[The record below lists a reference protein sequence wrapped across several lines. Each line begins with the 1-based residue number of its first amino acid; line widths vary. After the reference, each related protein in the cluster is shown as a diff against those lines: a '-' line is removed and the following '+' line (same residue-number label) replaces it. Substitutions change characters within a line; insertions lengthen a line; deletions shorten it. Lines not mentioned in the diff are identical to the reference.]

1 MKKVVEVNK
10 RAHIIDPML
19 LIAFLGLPVGFNDF
33 FDHWTVV
40 GAD

>member
-19 LIAFLGLPVGFNDF
+19 LIAFSGLLGPVGFNDF
-33 FDHWTVV
+33 FDH
-40 GAD
+40 